1 MTRMPAPAA
10 ARTASLMLPPRR
22 LFLSLV
28 PVVAL
33 TACGFKL
40 RQAPNF
46 AFTSLYS
53 AAATPLGN
61 ELKRD
66 LEASGKVKV
75 ITDAKQQGD
84 AQVILDILGDQRERV
99 VVALNSAG
107 QVRELELRLRVRF
120 RLRGKDG
127 KELIPETEL
136 LQRRNVSYNS
146 SVVLAK
152 EAEEALL
159 YRDMQNDIV
168 QQIMSRLAAVKGT

>member
-1 MTRMPAPAA
+1 MPPEGAVAPGGGPAA
-10 ARTASLMLPPRR
+10 RRR
-22 LFLSLV
+22 LILV
-28 PVVAL
+28 SAGAGLL
-33 TACGFKL
+33 TACGFQL
-40 RQAPNF
+40 RQAPHF

-66 LEASGKVKV
+66 LVAGGKLKV
-75 ITDAKQQGD
+75 ISDAKQID
-84 AQVILDILGDQRERV
+84 SAQVILDILGDQRERV

-159 YRDMQNDIV
+159 YRDMQTDVV
-168 QQIMSRLAAVKGT
+168 QQLMRRLAAVKEI

>member
-1 MTRMPAPAA
+1 
-10 ARTASLMLPPRR
+10 MLSSAGAG
-22 LFLSLV
+22 L
-28 PVVAL
+28 L

-53 AAATPLGN
+53 AAITPLGN

-66 LEASGKVKV
+66 LVASGKLTV
-75 ITDAKQQGD
+75 ITDAKEQGS

-107 QVRELELRLRVRF
+107 QVRELELRLRVKF

-127 KELIPETEL
+127 KELIPESVISKPPL
-136 LQRRNVSYNS
+136 SASYS
-146 SVVLAK
+146 A
-152 EAEEALL
+152 
-159 YRDMQNDIV
+159 
-168 QQIMSRLAAVKGT
+168 